1 MNATASDIS
10 RYNLGSVD
18 ARDVPKTGKGSA
30 ATPALRSWFST
41 AATSAHMAAD
51 RWSLRAKVIVSMVI
65 LVELLFLSL
74 GIMGAAGQN
83 YAYSGAYA
91 TYDPVQVARVIFEHA
106 RNFFGPILNICNA
119 HDNTWIMENVPGYW
133 AIWRRAGVL
142 GITLAC
148 SVLLGI
154 SGMLYQNVFKNPI
167 AGPGML
173 GASTGISLAFM
184 LMVVLYGSL
193 APTMLAERYLF
204 CYGFGAGILVFVILA
219 GKRLSGKGRPFDV
232 VTMLLVGSILS
243 QLLGFIVSYVTLFV
257 MEDDD
262 YLVFYNLSQMLTV
275 DSSLLSWVVL
285 AVAFLAS
292 FVPVWLLRFK
302 LNALSFDEDEM
313 RMMGVSPTLL
323 RAVALIC
330 GAIMMLAAQIHVGMV
345 SLVTLIVPFLARSWF
360 GVEARQQMAGCI
372 CIGAILLI
380 VARDVTDLIPF
391 VGNGLAI
398 GSIMSVIA
406 LPLLVVVMSRQMRE

>member
-18 ARDVPKTGKGSA
+18 ACEIPETGNVVAG
-30 ATPALRSWFST
+30 TPALRSWLSS
-41 AATSAHMAAD
+41 AVTSAHMAAEG
-51 RWSLRAKVIVSMVI
+51 WSLRAKVIVCVVI

-91 TYDPVQVARVIFEHA
+91 TYDPVQVARVIAEHA
-106 RNFFGPILNICNA
+106 RNFFGPLLNICSA
-119 HDNTWIMENVPGYW
+119 HDNTWILENVPGYW

-193 APTMLAERYLF
+193 APTMLAERYVF
-204 CYGFGAGILVFVILA
+204 CYGFGAAILVFVIAA
-219 GKRLSGKGRPFDV
+219 GRKLSGKGRPFDV

-275 DSSLLSWVVL
+275 DSSPLSWLVL
-285 AVAFLAS
+285 AVAFLLS

-360 GVEARQQMAGCI
+360 GVEARAQMTGCI

-380 VARDVTDLIPF
+380 VARDITDLIPF
-391 VGNGLAI
+391 VGSGLAI
-398 GSIMSVIA
+398 GSIVSVIA